1 MNSGASQF
9 KVNDGS
15 FSSSLNNGAWRSL
28 SFTGT
33 LSKLTVKGDSPQ
45 TFGNFAPRLSA
56 IRIDGSVILTD
67 PVTRN
72 GDVSATTFNSFTT
85 DIDTVRGQE
94 TAYATLNPLDN
105 SQTLSNGNLSVTGI
119 SGNWRGTRGTI
130 GMSSGKFY
138 WEWSIGFTNSGS
150 NQSLLGI
157 AQASAVLSNNY
168 ASVGAYGWEYYSNGQ
183 KFHNTSNVSYGD
195 AYTIGDVIGA
205 SFDADNGKL
214 TFYKNGV
221 SQGEAY
227 NSLISGPYYPSSS
240 LYGTSL
246 VELNFGQKPFK
257 YAPPA
262 GFQPLNGDSIRPETV
277 IPRSDHYVG
286 VKLYTG
292 TGSNKSLTGLA
303 FQSDFVWIKTRN
315 EDENNFL
322 VDSVRG
328 VTEQLYANLTD
339 NEYTNAN
346 RFKSFDSNGFTVG
359 TTDDT
364 NQSGNSFV
372 AWCWKAGGNKNT
384 FNVDDVG
391 YASAADAG
399 FATGGSNITP
409 TAASVGTK
417 QGFSIVTWDVGSL
430 NGTLSLNTGLTQAPE
445 FVITKVLDHND
456 DWLTFHKDISS
467 TESFILNG
475 NRAKLSNAA
484 YAHTFNSDGT
494 ISGLVV
500 PNWWIAN
507 KSYVFYSWH
516 SVPGLQKFGS
526 YEANNSADGP
536 FIELG
541 FRPSILWVKR
551 ADATGSWY
559 ILDNKRDEFNNTY
572 KTLSP
577 NQSGIEDVVTGASGY
592 CDFLSNGFKPRIA
605 EGSINGTNT
614 YVYCAWAE
622 APTVNLFGAQSNAR

>member
-1 MNSGASQF
+1 MITRPDQFVGATIWSGDNSSTRDF
-9 KVNDGS
+9 RD
-15 FSSSLNNGAWRSL
+15 F
-28 SFTGT
+28 
-33 LSKLTVKGDSPQ
+33 
-45 TFGNFAPRLSA
+45 NFAPDLIWYKER
-56 IRIDGSVILTD
+56 
-67 PVTRN
+67 
-72 GDVSATTFNSFTT
+72 
-85 DIDTVRGQE
+85 
-94 TAYATLNPLDN
+94 
-105 SQTLSNGNLSVTGI
+105 
-119 SGNWRGTRGTI
+119 
-130 GMSSGKFY
+130 
-138 WEWSIGFTNSGS
+138 TNSGG
-150 NQSLLGI
+150 N
-157 AQASAVLSNNY
+157 
-168 ASVGAYGWEYYSNGQ
+168 YSN
-183 KFHNTSNVSYGD
+183 TL
-195 AYTIGDVIGA
+195 
-205 SFDADNGKL
+205 FDAVRGNAVRL
-214 TFYKNGV
+214 QSNSTGV
-221 SQGEAY
+221 ETAEDIRFLSDGFGVGNASRQ
-227 NSLISGPYYPSSS
+227 NSSS
-240 LYGTSL
+240 SSA
-246 VELNFGQKPFK
+246 K
-257 YAPPA
+257 Y
-262 GFQPLNGDSIRPETV
+262 
-277 IPRSDHYVG
+277 
-286 VKLYTG
+286 
-292 TGSNKSLTGLA
+292 
-303 FQSDFVWIKTRN
+303 
-315 EDENNFL
+315 
-322 VDSVRG
+322 
-328 VTEQLYANLTD
+328 
-339 NEYTNAN
+339 
-346 RFKSFDSNGFTVG
+346 
-359 TTDDT
+359 
-364 NQSGNSFV
+364 V

-417 QGFSIVTWDVGSL
+417 QGFSIVKWDVGSL
-430 NGTLSLNTGLTQAPE
+430 NGTLSLDTGLTKAPD
-445 FVITKVLDHND
+445 FVITKVTNHAD

-614 YVYCAWAE
+614 YIYCAWAE
-622 APTVNLFGAQSNAR
+622 APTFNLFGAQSNAR